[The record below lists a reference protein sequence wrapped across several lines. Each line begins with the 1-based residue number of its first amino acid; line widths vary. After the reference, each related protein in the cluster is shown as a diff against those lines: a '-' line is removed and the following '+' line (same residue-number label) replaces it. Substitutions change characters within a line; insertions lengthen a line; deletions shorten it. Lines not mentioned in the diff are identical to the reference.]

1 MANVG
6 SPARGYYPDRT
17 SNIGA
22 VKDLFV
28 KFTVGATPSTI
39 TQQTTGEIL
48 SITNTGTGAYTILFT
63 QSYFQHVELSGS
75 TVQASYANTGVC
87 NVEHIADANQAKNG
101 SLKILLTNAAGAA
114 TDAASGDVV
123 VIKYAVQ
130 VDSITS

>member
-17 SNIGA
+17 ATIGA
-22 VKDLFV
+22 VKDVFI
-28 KFTVGATPSTI
+28 KFLIGASESTI
-39 TQQTTGEIL
+39 TQKTSGEIL
-48 SITNTGTGAYTILFT
+48 SITNTGTGAYTILLT
-63 QSYFQHVELSGS
+63 QSYYQHVEFSGS

-87 NVEHIADANQAKNG
+87 NVEHIADANEAANG
-101 SLKILLTNAAGAA
+101 SLKVLLTNAAGTA
-114 TDAASGDVV
+114 TAASNGDVV